1 MSNVPTFISIYDNAL
16 SKDECNL
23 MIDEFEISKHKWKA
37 GLTAPSYEPDP
48 ENKIST
54 EIFHEL
60 DDDTHTS
67 NILVKK
73 LRIHCKKYI
82 KEYSDV
88 DKLIAPWTAS
98 LGYNIQ
104 KYNPGEGYFTPH
116 CEVHDIPSALRTLV
130 WMFYLNDV
138 PDGGTNF
145 PTYNMT
151 TDAVEGRL
159 VLWPP
164 YWTHAHHGIV
174 SHTQVKY
181 IATGWFAYQY
191 PEHPSIFDSQ

>member
-73 LRIHCKKYI
+73 LRIHVEKYNE
-82 KEYSDV
+82 EYSDV
-88 DKLIAPWTAS
+88 NKLIAPLNFLFFILNLLTAATKQAIEAFMS
-98 LGYNIQ
+98 LAPRPINLLFLIAGL
-104 KYNPGEGYFTPH
+104 KG
-116 CEVHDIPSALRTLV
+116 LTLQS
-130 WMFYLNDV
+130 FKF
-138 PDGGTNF
+138 PGGT
-145 PTYNMT
+145 TS
-151 TDAVEGRL
+151 V
-159 VLWPP
+159 
-164 YWTHAHHGIV
+164 
-174 SHTQVKY
+174 
-181 IATGWFAYQY
+181 
-191 PEHPSIFDSQ
+191 

>member
-73 LRIHCKKYI
+73 LRIHCEKYI

-104 KYNPGEGYFTPH
+104 KY
-116 CEVHDIPSALRTLV
+116 LL
-130 WMFYLNDV
+130 LNII
-138 PDGGTNF
+138 
-145 PTYNMT
+145 M
-151 TDAVEGRL
+151 
-159 VLWPP
+159 
-164 YWTHAHHGIV
+164 
-174 SHTQVKY
+174 
-181 IATGWFAYQY
+181 
-191 PEHPSIFDSQ
+191 